1 METYDDD
8 LRKFEPEGA
17 PALPVAN
24 DYCCMDHEGARIW
37 YATYGSDAPVILLRE
52 PGNHMLNPRLSETLN
67 SAGTGP
73 EFVFGSLDR
82 LNG

>member
-1 METYDDD
+1 
-8 LRKFEPEGA
+8 
-17 PALPVAN
+17 
-24 DYCCMDHEGARIW
+24 
-37 YATYGSDAPVILLRE
+37 VILLRE
-52 PGNHMLNPRLSETLN
+52 PGNHMLNPRLSETSN

>member
-1 METYDDD
+1 METYYDDD

-37 YATYGSDAPVILLRE
+37 YATYGSDAP
-52 PGNHMLNPRLSETLN
+52 
-67 SAGTGP
+67 
-73 EFVFGSLDR
+73 
-82 LNG
+82 